1 MPCSEN
7 KLEINEEFIKDSS
20 VRQFMDMKQEV
31 NAILGLVLP
40 AWPETNSQMKPC
52 ENFKLE
58 NWSTSTI
65 ERMVSVGREKRI
77 PIGSAVEA

>member
-1 MPCSEN
+1 MKSSS
-7 KLEINEEFIKDSS
+7 KFISS
-20 VRQFMDMKQEV
+20 SLYGYETEV

-52 ENFKLE
+52 EVFKLE

-65 ERMVSVGREKRI
+65 ERMVSVGREIRI